1 MSSAAPERFVVA
13 GADAILHRDAPEWAG
28 NRTAAVGGFSCVD
41 SRAGAKVLRLVAD
54 KAAEDGYETL
64 IGPMD
69 GDTWH
74 RYRVVAESDGSPA
87 FFLEPTSGPADRE
100 AFLAAGFET
109 VSSYV
114 SARAPIASAIGDPAP
129 AVNDVSVA
137 AWDGRDA
144 ESLIGGLFDLSR
156 AAFAGNAF
164 YKPLSREGFLK
175 LYEPVLAA
183 IDPRLVFFARR
194 ADKLIGF
201 LFAIPD
207 RLQGAKP
214 DTAII
219 KTYASSEK
227 GVGYMLADAAHR
239 TIRDLGYAN
248 VIHALMHVDNRSKTS
263 SAKHGGTVFRRYDL
277 MGLRLAGRR
286 Q

>member
-1 MSSAAPERFVVA
+1 MNSTATEHIAVT
-13 GADAILHRDAPEWAG
+13 GADAILYRNAPQWGEQ
-28 NRTAAVGGFSCVD
+28 RTAAIGGFSCAD
-41 SRAGAKVLRLVAD
+41 PQAGATVLRL
-54 KAAEDGYETL
+54 AAEKASEEGFETL

-100 AFLAAGFET
+100 AFLAAGFEP

-129 AVNDVSVA
+129 AVDGVSIA

-144 ESLIGGLFDLSR
+144 GSLIGGLFDLSR
-156 AAFAGNAF
+156 AAFTGNAF

-175 LYEPVLAA
+175 LYEPVLPA
-183 IDPRLVFFARR
+183 IDPRLVLFARR

-207 RLQGAKP
+207 RLQGTRP

-219 KTYASSEK
+219 KTYASGEK

-239 TIRDLGYAN
+239 TIRDLGYQN
-248 VIHALMHVDNRSKTS
+248 VIHALMHVDNRSKS
-263 SAKHGGTVFRRYDL
+263 NSAKHGGTVFRRYDL
-277 MGLRLAGRR
+277 MGLHLAGRR